1 MSAAEQSSEW
11 QQQQANKAATFTP
24 ATPEI
29 PTDRLC
35 AAEDYECKA
44 RTPPPPPGTTIESFC
59 SHHQDSNP
67 MFQLVA
73 AVALIGVV
81 AILLAKAN

>member
-1 MSAAEQSSEW
+1 MSAAEQSSDW

-24 ATPEI
+24 QKPEI

-44 RTPPPPPGTTIESFC
+44 RTPPPPPGTEAFC
-59 SHHQDSNP
+59 SYHQDSNP
-67 MFQLVA
+67 MLQLVA